1 MARTFTQRQVR
12 ELIAEATAPLLKR
25 IAELEAEFSSL
36 QGENEQ
42 LKSQLAAARKNSSTS
57 SKPPSSDFLQATATL
72 QGGRKRRG
80 RKRRPGGQP
89 GHARH
94 ERPPFP
100 PERIDDVYEYFHEAC
115 PDCGGRL
122 RGSRQPDRVIQ
133 QAELVPQPIRIEEH
147 RALAQWCS
155 SCRKTHRATLP
166 PEVVK
171 AGLVGPRLTALVGYL
186 KGSCHASY
194 RTIADFFGDVLDLPL
209 STGQLV
215 KLTGKLA
222 DALDPM
228 YEQLRAAL
236 PRQYYVGADE
246 TGHPDGGRNL
256 WTWCFHTPGEDPFA
270 LFHIDPSRG
279 AKVIRKI
286 LGEAFAGVLGC
297 DYFSAYRK
305 FLRETN
311 VRVQFCWAHL
321 IRDVKFLT
329 TLPDPATRRFGERL
343 LVRIGALFRAWH
355 RRGACSTTASR
366 RLARCRAAFLKTVRR
381 PPQRAEAQAISRR
394 FRAHGDEYFQ
404 FLHGPGIEPTNNAS
418 ERTVRFVVIDRK
430 ITQGTRGQRGRR
442 WCERIWT
449 VVATCKRQGRS
460 LFQFLLHAMRAHLT
474 GTPPPSLLKA

>member
-1 MARTFTQRQVR
+1 MARSFTELEVR
-12 ELIAEATAPLLKR
+12 ELIAEATAPLRKR
-25 IAELEAEFSSL
+25 IAELEAVLGRL
-36 QGENEQ
+36 QGENER

-57 SKPPSSDFLQATATL
+57 SKPPSSDFLQATVTP

-186 KGSCHASY
+186 KGACHASY
-194 RTIADFFGDVLDLPL
+194 MTIADFFGDVLDLPL

-228 YEQLRAAL
+228 YEELRAAL
-236 PRQYYVGADE
+236 PRQDYVGADE
-246 TGHPDGGRNL
+246 TGHPENGRNL
-256 WTWCFHTPGEDPFA
+256 WTWCFHAPGEDPFA
-270 LFHIDPSRG
+270 LFHIDRSRG
-279 AKVIRKI
+279 AGVIRQM

-305 FLRETN
+305 FLRETS
-311 VRVQFCWAHL
+311 VRMQFCWAHL
-321 IRDVKFLT
+321 IRDVRFLT
-329 TLPDPATRRFGERL
+329 TLRDPATRRFGERL
-343 LVRIGALFRAWH
+343 LTRIGALFRAWH
-355 RRGACSTTASR
+355 RRGTGSTIASR
-366 RLARCRAAFLKTVRR
+366 RLARCRDAFLKTVRR
-381 PPQRAEAQAISRR
+381 PPQRAEAQAIARR
-394 FRAHGDEYFQ
+394 FREHHDEYFQ
-404 FLHGPGIEPTNNAS
+404 FLQCPNIEPTNNAS

-430 ITQGTRGQRGRR
+430 ITQGTRSQRGRR

-449 VVATCKRQGRS
+449 AVATCTRQDRS
-460 LFQFLLHAMRAHLT
+460 LFEFLLQAMHAHLT
-474 GTPPPSLLKA
+474 NTPPPSLLKP